1 MEKSISETKCSLVAM
16 LLQRKMGQHGIC
28 DVKALRKQDRRQ
40 TSRTDGNERP
50 DWSTPVFRY
59 TSKISRQVLLFFK
72 HCLHK
77 PTSHKL
83 YQRQLRPMLLAY
95 NMSNWIPLP

>member
-28 DVKALRKQDRRQ
+28 EMKALRKQDRRQ
-40 TSRTDGNERP
+40 ISRTDDNDRP
-50 DWSTPVFRY
+50 DWSTLVFRY
-59 TSKISRQVLLFFK
+59 TSKISRQVIRFLK
-72 HCLHK
+72 HCFHK
-77 PTSHKL
+77 PASHKL

-95 NMSNWIPLP
+95 I